1 MAITNF
7 IGEVWAAQILQ
18 SLQKALVYGQAPVI
32 NRDYEGDVKGKGD
45 TVRITAHG
53 PISIDNY
60 DKSTGLSDPEEL
72 DDASTTLDITQ
83 AKYFNFRIEDVDKAQ
98 MNVALMESATRDAAY
113 RLAEIAD
120 EYIAGIMAA
129 QAGNAV
135 GADGDD
141 KIFDGSTDLVSEQ
154 LLEVKQKLDEANV
167 PAQGRWI
174 IIPPWVTRWL
184 LQEEATVVNP
194 DWSGVEGVMLN
205 GEIARLF
212 GFDILQSNNV
222 PNTDGDH
229 YKVIAGVSR
238 ATTFADSVN
247 ETEAYRPEKFF
258 ADALRGLHCYGAKVI
273 NPECLC
279 VLTCSPSGGDEP

>member
-18 SLQKALVYGQAPVI
+18 NLQKSLVYGQVGVI

-60 DKSTGLSDPEEL
+60 NKSTGLGDPEEL
-72 DDASTTLDITQ
+72 DDASTTLEITQ
-83 AKYFNFRIEDVDKAQ
+83 AKYFNFRIDDIDKAQ

-135 GADGDD
+135 GSDGAD
-141 KIFDGSTDLVSEQ
+141 KVFDGSTNFVTEE
-154 LLEVKQKLDEANV
+154 LLEVKQKLDEANA
-167 PAQGRWI
+167 PTEGRFVV
-174 IIPPWVTRWL
+174 IPPWVVKWL
-184 LQEEATVVNP
+184 LQEDAIVNP
-194 DWSGVEGVMLN
+194 SWSGVEGVMLN
-205 GEIARLF
+205 GEIAKLF
-212 GFDILQSNNV
+212 GFRILQSNNV
-222 PNTDGDH
+222 PNTAGDH
-229 YKVIAGVSR
+229 YKVVAGVAR

-247 ETEAYRPEKFF
+247 ETEAYRPDKFF
-258 ADALRGLHCYGAKVI
+258 ADALRGLHCYGAKVVD
-273 NPECLC
+273 PECLC
-279 VLTCSPSGGDEP
+279 VLTCAPS

>member
-18 SLQKALVYGQAPVI
+18 ALQKALVYGQAGVI
-32 NRDYEGDVKGKGD
+32 NRDYEGDIKGKGD

-53 PISIDNY
+53 PITIDNY

-72 DDASTTLDITQ
+72 DDASTTLEITQ
-83 AKYFNFRIEDVDKAQ
+83 AKSFNFRIEDVDKAQ
-98 MNVALMESATRDAAY
+98 MNVKLMESATRDAAY
-113 RLAEIAD
+113 RLAEVAD

-129 QAGNAV
+129 QAGSAV
-135 GADGDD
+135 GADGSD
-141 KIFDGSTDLVSEQ
+141 KIFDGTTDLVSEE

-167 PAQGRWI
+167 PFEGRWV
-174 IIPPWVTRWL
+174 IIPPWVTKWL
-184 LQEEATVVNP
+184 LQEDAVNLP
-194 DWSGVEGVMLN
+194 TWSAVEGVMKN
-205 GEIARLF
+205 GQIGRLY

-222 PNTDGDH
+222 PNTAGDH
-229 YKVIAGVSR
+229 YKVLAGVSR

-247 ETEAYRPEKFF
+247 ETEAYRPDKFF

-273 NPECLC
+273 DPECLC
-279 VLTCSPSGGDEP
+279 VLTCAPS

>member
-1 MAITNF
+1 MSLTNF

-18 SLQKALVYGQAPVI
+18 SLQKSLVYGQSGVI

-53 PISIDNY
+53 PITIDNY

-83 AKYFNFRIEDVDKAQ
+83 AKSFNFRIEDIDKAQ
-98 MNVALMESATRDAAY
+98 MNVRLMESATRDAAY
-113 RLAEIAD
+113 QLAEVAD

-135 GADGDD
+135 GSDSVP
-141 KIFDGSTDLVSEQ
+141 KVFDGSTSLVHDEI
-154 LLEVKQKLDEANV
+154 LEIKQKLDEANV
-167 PAQGRWI
+167 PSVGRWV
-174 IIPPWVTRWL
+174 IIPPWVSKMLMNEDIITT
-184 LQEEATVVNP
+184 TV
-194 DWSGVEGVMLN
+194 WSGVEGAMKN
-205 GEIARLF
+205 GQIGRLY
-212 GFDILQSNNV
+212 GFDVLMSNNV
-222 PNTDGDH
+222 PNTTGTK
-229 YKVIAGVSR
+229 YKMLAGTSR

-247 ETEAYRPEKFF
+247 ETEGYRPDKFF

-273 NPECLC
+273 DPACLC
-279 VLTCSPSGGDEP
+279 VLTCNKS

>member
-18 SLQKALVYGQAPVI
+18 NLQKSLVYGQVGVI

-60 DKSTGLSDPEEL
+60 NKSTGLGDPEEL
-72 DDASTTLDITQ
+72 DDASTTLEITQ
-83 AKYFNFRIEDVDKAQ
+83 AKYFNFRIDDIDKAQ

-135 GADGDD
+135 GSDGAD
-141 KIFDGSTDLVSEQ
+141 KVFDGSTNFVTEE
-154 LLEVKQKLDEANV
+154 LLEVKQKLDEANA
-167 PAQGRWI
+167 PTEGRFVV
-174 IIPPWVTRWL
+174 IPPWVVKWL
-184 LQEEATVVNP
+184 LQEDAIVNP
-194 DWSGVEGVMLN
+194 SWSGVEGVMLN
-205 GEIARLF
+205 GEIAKLF
-212 GFDILQSNNV
+212 GFRILQSNNV
-222 PNTDGDH
+222 PNSSGDH
-229 YKVIAGVSR
+229 YKVVAGVAR

-247 ETEAYRPEKFF
+247 ETEAYRPDKFF
-258 ADALRGLHCYGAKVI
+258 ADALRGLHCYGAKVVD
-273 NPECLC
+273 PECLC
-279 VLTCSPSGGDEP
+279 VLTCAPS